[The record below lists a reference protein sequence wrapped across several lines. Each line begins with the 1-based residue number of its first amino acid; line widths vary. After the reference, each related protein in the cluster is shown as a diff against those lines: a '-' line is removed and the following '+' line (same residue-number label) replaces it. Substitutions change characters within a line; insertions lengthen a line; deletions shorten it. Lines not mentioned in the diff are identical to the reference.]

1 MTCPK
6 SSRESFAEWLS
17 RTDDENRRSRNFIFG
32 MAISFLVVLDVVA
45 VVHSIYFW
53 MHPGVC
59 PTTVLVQPA
68 SNPSDGPVSARGVGG
83 CMDCRDNVW
92 VWQRPNN
99 VAGFCAHWD
108 VEHPDGDHSNI
119 TPEGERHHGTVIKE
133 FFP

>member
-68 SNPSDGPVSARGVGG
+68 SNPCSTGRVPWRVRAELHVDVRGRKDELGG
-83 CMDCRDNVW
+83 
-92 VWQRPNN
+92 
-99 VAGFCAHWD
+99 
-108 VEHPDGDHSNI
+108 E
-119 TPEGERHHGTVIKE
+119 
-133 FFP
+133 